1 MEKSTRKQYNPYIK
15 RWQLYCG
22 ERKIDPI
29 SAPLEVG
36 VNYLAELY
44 NTGIGY
50 SALNTAR
57 SALSSYVILPDNLPF
72 GTHPLVRRFMKGV
85 FENRPSLP
93 RYSATWDIAAV
104 LEYLGNMHP
113 ADKLSLKDLT
123 LKVVTLLALLS
134 GQRRQTLHALKVSCM
149 QLSSDKCVFVLDKL
163 LKTSKPGSH
172 LSHLEFLSYTP
183 DPSLCIVK
191 YSSEYV
197 RRTEPLRH
205 GIDQLLVSH
214 QKPYGPVH
222 VDTVSRWIKTTLTKA
237 GVNTDVF
244 SAHSTRSA
252 STSAAASKQIPLDII
267 MKSAGWHSDKTFQ
280 KFYNLP
286 VDTNLHVNYGSEL
299 LNSFR

>member
-1 MEKSTRKQYNPYIK
+1 M
-15 RWQLYCG
+15 
-22 ERKIDPI
+22 
-29 SAPLEVG
+29 
-36 VNYLAELY
+36 NYLAELY

-57 SALSSYVILPDNLPF
+57 SALSSYVILPDGSLF

-93 RYSATWDIAAV
+93 RYSATWDIAVV
-104 LEYLGNMHP
+104 LKYLGKMHP
-113 ADKLSLKDLT
+113 ADKLSLKELT

-149 QLSSDKCVFVLDKL
+149 QLGPDKCIFVLDKL
-163 LKTSKPGSH
+163 LKTSKPGRH

-191 YSSEYV
+191 YLLEYV
-197 RRTEPLRH
+197 KRTQTLRQ

-214 QKPYGPVH
+214 QNPYGPVH
-222 VDTVSRWIKTTLTKA
+222 VDTVSRWIKTTLTNA

-252 STSAAASKQIPLDII
+252 STSAASNKQIPLDTI

-286 VDTNLHVNYGSEL
+286 VENNLNYGKEL
-299 LNSFR
+299 LDSLS